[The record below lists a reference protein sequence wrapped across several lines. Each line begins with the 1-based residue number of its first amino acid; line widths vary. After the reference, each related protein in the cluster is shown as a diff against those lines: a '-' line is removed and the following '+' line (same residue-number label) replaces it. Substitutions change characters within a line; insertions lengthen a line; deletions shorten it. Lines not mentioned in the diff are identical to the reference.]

1 MTTDLI
7 GSWPDDPPAWR
18 GDGRDAERASRNFSH
33 HLELAQESIEAIE
46 LASGGYGSAIE
57 LADTAS
63 TDDLMA
69 DLYDGG
75 GYEDYGDG
83 ELDGYAETAAYLD
96 VTAELEQQRLAED
109 AEDAMLAMTGQL
121 RTAEQRLQRGLQR
134 AGTGTYT
141 DPADLWAPPD
151 DTPLTCG
158 QADDLGYCTSET
170 HSPLCSHVIR
180 AAASVGDVAEVD
192 AWNRALNANRSRP
205 AQLDQDLFEAKPQLG
220 TDYHQVAVNLG
231 LTSNPDSPVAARTSA
246 AARVQALQAL
256 TQGQPW

>member
-1 MTTDLI
+1 MSRSTPH
-7 GSWPDDPPAWR
+7 WPDDPPAWR

-33 HLELAQESIEAIE
+33 HLDLAQESIAAIE
-46 LASGGYGSAIE
+46 LAGPNVLE
-57 LADTAS
+57 LP
-63 TDDLMA
+63 DLVSEFA
-69 DLYDGG
+69 
-75 GYEDYGDG
+75 GYEDYGDD
-83 ELDGYAETAAYLD
+83 LAEVNTYLD

-109 AEDAMLAMTGQL
+109 QEDAMLALTGQL

-151 DTPLTCG
+151 DMPLTCG

-220 TDYHQVAVNLG
+220 TDYHRVAVNLG
-231 LTSNPDSPVAARTSA
+231 LTSNPDSPVASRTSA
-246 AARVQALQAL
+246 GARIAALQALQAG
-256 TQGQPW
+256 GQW